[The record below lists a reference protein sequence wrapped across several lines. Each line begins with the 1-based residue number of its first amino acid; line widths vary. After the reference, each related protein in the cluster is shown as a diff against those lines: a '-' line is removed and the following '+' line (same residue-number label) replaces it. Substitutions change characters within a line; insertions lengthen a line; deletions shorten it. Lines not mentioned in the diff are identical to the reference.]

1 MPQIELTGTVV
12 EQDSNSPFEMDTS
25 HDGLYLKTDDGRLL
39 ELVTGSMA
47 QQIPVEMMWR
57 QSRKHFEPF
66 LGQTVTVQGYLS
78 SRTIYGA
85 MVKRETQKD

>member
-1 MPQIELTGTVV
+1 
-12 EQDSNSPFEMDTS
+12 MDTS

-39 ELVTGSMA
+39 ELVAGSMA

-66 LGQTVTVQGYLS
+66 LGQQVTVQGYLS
-78 SRTIYGA
+78 RRTIYGA
-85 MVKRETQKD
+85 LVKHEPQKD